1 MKTITIVEINNIAYA
16 PPIQTLVRV
25 LLSQGH
31 QVNLIGN
38 RLLNLPKDIQHHQN
52 YHGYDLPNLCPIL
65 SNTGANKEL
74 VENDES
80 GLIYEWEN
88 SADLADKIEGLLL
101 DPAEIIRLAGNARE
115 RALEMFSLRKSVDSL
130 IEVYRDV
137 QKESVTGK

>member
-1 MKTITIVEINNIAYA
+1 MPYFVEY
-16 PPIQTLVRV
+16 R
-25 LLSQGH
+25 
-31 QVNLIGN
+31 
-38 RLLNLPKDIQHHQN
+38 
-52 YHGYDLPNLCPIL
+52 
-65 SNTGANKEL
+65 
-74 VENDES
+74 

-88 SADLADKIEGLLL
+88 SADLADKIEGLLR